1 MLGLFIS
8 QKTINVEMVAPGG
21 VAFFTLLG
29 RQIIKT
35 RNPFRQPHGLTFFT
49 QLQKT
54 KQSSFRFL
62 LKACNI
68 IK

>member
-49 QLQKT
+49 QL
-54 KQSSFRFL
+54 
-62 LKACNI
+62 
-68 IK
+68 